1 MLTTCALPSW
11 ASNCDGAINGAQSY
25 IRGAMSAQLATL
37 YAAIR
42 TRAPSAVVVVVGYP
56 RIFNGQ
62 DCNALTWFSSSEETK
77 LNATADLL
85 NATTAAQAAAAGFR
99 FANPTTPF
107 IGHAW
112 CGSPEWINGLSYP
125 ISESY
130 HPNRSGH
137 ASGYTP
143 TVSPQLTGAVVTV
156 TRSVRA
162 AARDAAGAQA
172 ALQRTYADADARIAP
187 ESFQRPDLRSP
198 EVRRAAARH
207 GIDLDRWLARQGS
220 VARRRRSRPCRRWD
234 AGRAAASRAVRP
246 PEDEEPEDQGEAAD
260 DETDDRHDPEQQVEG
275 LAVRLG
281 LVHGI
286 GDGLGGPGDVDVE
299 DLRAV
304 VEVTLLVL
312 GALDDRPGGG
322 VDVDRHHVGVGTR
335 DPFGHLDGLVLDRRD
350 EPVGLES
357 EDRLGVVVDHLA
369 PGARA
374 GRPSRGSPSAPRRR
388 GTC

>member
-1 MLTTCALPSW
+1 MTRVRSSLVAALAAVITVLVAPPPVQAAAPTYVALGDSYASGTGTRSYIADGTSCQRSTYAYPSLIAAASGYALNFRACSGARIADVTNTQLSAVTATTSYVSISVGGNDAGFSDVLTTCALPSW

-42 TRAPSAVVVVVGYP
+42 SRAPSAVVVVVGYP

-62 DCNALTWFSSSEETK
+62 DCSALTWFSSSEETK

-156 TRSVRA
+156 SRSVRA

-172 ALQRTYADADARIAP
+172 ALQRTYADADARISP

-207 GIDLDRWLARQGS
+207 GIDLDRWLARQG
-220 VARRRRSRPCRRWD
+220 
-234 AGRAAASRAVRP
+234 
-246 PEDEEPEDQGEAAD
+246 
-260 DETDDRHDPEQQVEG
+260 
-275 LAVRLG
+275 L
-281 LVHGI
+281 
-286 GDGLGGPGDVDVE
+286 
-299 DLRAV
+299 
-304 VEVTLLVL
+304 
-312 GALDDRPGGG
+312 
-322 VDVDRHHVGVGTR
+322 
-335 DPFGHLDGLVLDRRD
+335 
-350 EPVGLES
+350 
-357 EDRLGVVVDHLA
+357 
-369 PGARA
+369 
-374 GRPSRGSPSAPRRR
+374 
-388 GTC
+388 

>member
-1 MLTTCALPSW
+1 MTRVRSALVAALTAVLTVLVAPLPAQAAAPTYVALGDSYASGTGTRSYLADGTSCQRSTYAYPSLIAAASGYALNLRACSGARIADVANTQLSALTATTSYVSVSVGGNDAGFSDVLTTCALPSW
-11 ASNCDGAINGAQSY
+11 ASNCDGAINGAQGY
-25 IRGAMSAQLATL
+25 IRNSAPAQLATL

-42 TRAPSAVVVVVGYP
+42 ARAPSAVVVVVGYP

-62 DCNALTWFSSSEETK
+62 DCNALTWFSSSEESK

-107 IGHAW
+107 VGHAW

-137 ASGYTP
+137 AAGYTP

-156 TRSVRA
+156 SRSVRA

-172 ALQRTYADADARIAP
+172 ALQRTFADADARIAP

-207 GIDLDRWLARQGS
+207 GIDLDRWLAR
-220 VARRRRSRPCRRWD
+220 R
-234 AGRAAASRAVRP
+234 
-246 PEDEEPEDQGEAAD
+246 
-260 DETDDRHDPEQQVEG
+260 
-275 LAVRLG
+275 
-281 LVHGI
+281 
-286 GDGLGGPGDVDVE
+286 GLG
-299 DLRAV
+299 
-304 VEVTLLVL
+304 
-312 GALDDRPGGG
+312 
-322 VDVDRHHVGVGTR
+322 
-335 DPFGHLDGLVLDRRD
+335 
-350 EPVGLES
+350 
-357 EDRLGVVVDHLA
+357 
-369 PGARA
+369 
-374 GRPSRGSPSAPRRR
+374 
-388 GTC
+388 